1 MDYKTLVTKSNSLT
15 KASFSMTLDQK
26 RIVLA
31 CIAQITDPRLEITRD
46 DEFTVT
52 APDFSTLFKIDLKSA
67 YTQLKEATLSLQKE
81 VVIISNPDEKDQNL
95 SLRATNWFSV
105 ADYYDGEGKIIVKF
119 NETIIPYVSNLNKG
133 YYTQYGINKIAKLKS
148 AYAIRIYELL
158 ICEAYQNKDYEI
170 EVKELKN
177 MLGLTEKYLSVFE
190 FKRCVINPAI
200 ANIKKTTDITILEVE
215 QRKTGREVTHLIFK
229 YSVEK
234 EAEKPKVKA
243 NGTKPLIPLFTGHPE
258 YTVDSEAILEDHKR
272 LKAEPKTKPK
282 KAIAGG
288 NKQRITGL
296 KQAIKGAL

>member
-15 KASFSMTLDQK
+15 KAAFSMTLDQK

-31 CIAQITDPRLEITRD
+31 CIAQITDPRVEITRD

-52 APDFSTLFKIDLKSA
+52 APYFCTLFGLELKNA
-67 YTQLKEATLSLQKE
+67 YAQLKEATISLQKE
-81 VVIISNPDEKDQNL
+81 VVIIRNPDEKDPNL

-119 NETIIPYVSNLNKG
+119 NETIIPYISNLNKG

-170 EVKELKN
+170 EVKALKT
-177 MLGLTEKYLSVFE
+177 MLGLSDKYPSISE
-190 FKRCVINPAI
+190 FKRRIIIPAI
-200 ANIKKTTDITILEVE
+200 ENIKETTDITIFEVD
-215 QRKTGREVTHLIFK
+215 QKKAGRDVTHLIFK
-229 YSVEK
+229 YSVKK
-234 EAEKPKVKA
+234 EAEKPKVKV

-258 YTVDSEAILEDHKR
+258 YTVDSEAILADHQR
-272 LKAEPKTKPK
+272 LKIKPEPKPPK
-282 KAIAGG
+282 TLDSDK
-288 NKQRITGL
+288 KSKITGL
-296 KQAIKGAL
+296 KRAVTHG

>member
-1 MDYKTLVTKSNSLT
+1 MNYKTLITKSNSLT
-15 KASFSMTLDQK
+15 KASFTMTLDQK

-31 CIAQITDPRLEITRD
+31 CIAQITDPRIEITRD

-52 APDFSTLFKIDLKSA
+52 AQEFSTLFRINLNSA

-81 VVIISNPDEKDQNL
+81 VVIIRNPDEKDPNL

-119 NETIIPYVSNLNKG
+119 NETIIPYISNLNKG

-170 EVKELKN
+170 GVSQLKQ
-177 MLGLTEKYLSVFE
+177 MLGLAEKYPSVFE
-190 FKRCVINPAI
+190 FKRCIILPAI
-200 ANIKKTTDITILEVE
+200 ENIKKTTDITILDVE

-229 YSVEK
+229 YSVKK
-234 EAEKPKVKA
+234 EAEKPKA
-243 NGTKPLIPLFTGHPE
+243 NGTKQLIPDFHGHPT
-258 YTVDSEAILEDHKR
+258 YPVDSEAILADHQR
-272 LKAEPKTKPK
+272 LKTKLEPKPK
-282 KAIAGG
+282 K
-288 NKQRITGL
+288 NLDSDKKSKITGL
-296 KQAIKGAL
+296 KRAVTHG

>member
-1 MDYKTLVTKSNSLT
+1 MDYKTLVTKSDSLT

-31 CIAQITDPRLEITRD
+31 CIAQITDPRLKITRD

-52 APDFSTLFKIDLKSA
+52 AQDFSTLFGIDLNSA

-81 VVIISNPDEKDQNL
+81 VVIIHNPDEKDPNL

-170 EVKELKN
+170 EVKALKN
-177 MLGLTEKYLSVFE
+177 MLGLTDKYPSVFE

-200 ANIKKTTDITILEVE
+200 ANIKKTTDITILDVE
-215 QRKTGREVTHLIFK
+215 QRKTGRDITHLIFK
-229 YSVEK
+229 YSVKK
-234 EAEKPKVKA
+234 EAEKLKA
-243 NGTKPLIPLFTGHPE
+243 NGTKQLIPDWKGHPE
-258 YTVDSEAILEDHKR
+258 HKVDSEAILEKLR
-272 LKAEPKTKPK
+272 QLGTKPEPKPK
-282 KAIAGG
+282 KTLDSD
-288 NKQRITGL
+288 KKSKITGL
-296 KQAIKGAL
+296 KRAVTHG

>member
-1 MDYKTLVTKSNSLT
+1 MNYKTLVTKSNSLT

-31 CIAQITDPRLEITRD
+31 CIAQITDPRLEITRY

-52 APDFSTLFKIDLKSA
+52 APDFSTLFKVDLKSA

-81 VVIISNPDEKDQNL
+81 LILIHNPDEKNPAL
-95 SLRATNWFSV
+95 SLLATNWFSV
-105 ADYYDGEGKIIVKF
+105 AKYYGGEGKVVVKF

-170 EVKELKN
+170 EVSQLKQ
-177 MLGLTEKYLSVFE
+177 MLGLAEKYPSVFE

-200 ANIKKTTDITILEVE
+200 ENIKKTTDITILDVE

-229 YSVEK
+229 YSVKK
-234 EAEKPKVKA
+234 EAEKPKPKA
-243 NGTKPLIPLFTGHPE
+243 NATKLIPDWKGHPTYAVDNEIVMQELEKLKTKP
-258 YTVDSEAILEDHKR
+258 
-272 LKAEPKTKPK
+272 EPKPK
-282 KAIAGG
+282 KALDSD
-288 NKQRITGL
+288 KKSKITGL
-296 KQAIKGAL
+296 KRAVTHG

>member
-1 MDYKTLVTKSNSLT
+1 MDYKTLVTKSDSLT

-31 CIAQITDPRLEITRD
+31 CIAQITDPRLKITRD

-52 APDFSTLFKIDLKSA
+52 AQDFSTLFGIDLNSA

-81 VVIISNPDEKDQNL
+81 VVIIHNPDEKDPNL

-170 EVKELKN
+170 EVKALKN
-177 MLGLTEKYLSVFE
+177 MLGLTDKYPSVFE

-215 QRKTGREVTHLIFK
+215 QRKTGRDVTHLIFK
-229 YSVEK
+229 YSVKK
-234 EAEKPKVKA
+234 EAEKPKA
-243 NGTKPLIPLFTGHPE
+243 NGTKQLIPDFHGHPT
-258 YTVDSEAILEDHKR
+258 YPVDSEAILADHQR
-272 LKAEPKTKPK
+272 LKTKPEPKPK
-282 KAIAGG
+282 KVMDSGT
-288 NKQRITGL
+288 KSKITGL
-296 KQAIKGAL
+296 KRAVTHG

>member
-1 MDYKTLVTKSNSLT
+1 MDYKTLVTKSDSLT

-31 CIAQITDPRLEITRD
+31 CIAQITDPRLKITRD

-52 APDFSTLFKIDLKSA
+52 AQDFSTLFGIDLNSA

-81 VVIISNPDEKDQNL
+81 VVIIHNPDEKDPNL

-170 EVKELKN
+170 EVKALKN
-177 MLGLTEKYLSVFE
+177 MLGLTDKYPSVFE

-215 QRKTGREVTHLIFK
+215 QRKTGRDVTHLIFK
-229 YSVEK
+229 YSVKK
-234 EAEKPKVKA
+234 EAEKPKA
-243 NGTKPLIPLFTGHPE
+243 NGTKQLIPDWKGHPE
-258 YTVDSEAILEDHKR
+258 YTVDNEAVLEK
-272 LKAEPKTKPK
+272 LKQLGIKPEPKPK
-282 KAIAGG
+282 KILDSD
-288 NKQRITGL
+288 KKSKITGL
-296 KQAIKGAL
+296 KRAVTHG